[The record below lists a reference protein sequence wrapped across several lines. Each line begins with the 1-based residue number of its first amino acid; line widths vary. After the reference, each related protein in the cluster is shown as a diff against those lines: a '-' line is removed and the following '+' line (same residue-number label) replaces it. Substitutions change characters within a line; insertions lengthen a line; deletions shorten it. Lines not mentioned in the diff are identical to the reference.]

1 MVEALLVGDSVLN
14 GLAQSYS
21 NAGRAALA
29 ARHSFL
35 LESAGCRRLITT
47 SCRIPPSPT
56 PTNALQVI
64 RADAGRYDRALVIA
78 AGYDDP
84 ADGPYGIGSAVDVLV
99 AEARAQGI
107 AHVIWL
113 TYREAGPEASRSHR
127 SNVVL
132 HAKLAQYP
140 ELTLADWAGR
150 SAGMP
155 SGWFSAD
162 GIHLGVQ
169 AAAAMG
175 VLIGDALDAL
185 PTVPSRC
192 TAPTIG
198 TPRPADPP
206 SAGASATGGVHLLA
220 APQRLVDTRSQPGP
234 LGANSV
240 LAVPVSGIAGVPG
253 DATAAFV
260 SVIAVEPCADTYLTV
275 FPCGSGVPTTSVVN
289 ATAHSVAANS
299 ALVRLGQGAICVYS
313 PQPTDV
319 VVDVSGWLAP
329 GGDLTIPV
337 DPVRLIDTRVG
348 MAELAAVPQ
357 ARLQAGS
364 FLDADLTAVPGLG
377 SAIGQTDAVTVNV
390 TATGP
395 GADGFVTVLPGPCRG
410 QGTPTT
416 STVNFTRGIDVAT
429 SATVGLTSGH
439 LCLFASAATD
449 LVVDL
454 QSLHGAGGATLTA
467 LDPQRL
473 LDSRAQVR
481 LSAGQVLP
489 VGLGAAAG
497 VTGPVSGAVV
507 DITAINPVAPG
518 FVALHPCNGPA
529 PTASSVNF
537 AAGATVANRAVVSTG
552 GTDRFCIT
560 ASVDTD
566 VVIDLE
572 GVISSPP

>member
-1 MVEALLVGDSVLN
+1 MEALLVGDSVLN
-14 GLAQSYS
+14 GLAQPYS

-64 RADAGRYDRALVIA
+64 RADAGRYNRALVIA

-132 HAKLAQYP
+132 HAKVAQYP

-150 SAGMP
+150 SSAMP
-155 SGWFSAD
+155 TGWFSAD

-175 VLIGDALDAL
+175 ALIGDALDAL

-192 TAPTIG
+192 TAPTVG
-198 TPRPADPP
+198 TPRPADAP
-206 SAGASATGGVHLLA
+206 STGASATGGIHLLP
-220 APQRLVDTRSQPGP
+220 APQRLVDTRLQTGP
-234 LGANSV
+234 LGANDV
-240 LAVPVSGIAGVPG
+240 LVVPVIGVAGVPG

-260 SVIAVEPCADTYLTV
+260 SVVAVQPCADTYLTV

-289 ATAHSVAANS
+289 ATARAVAANS

-313 PQPTDV
+313 PQATDV
-319 VVDVSGWLAP
+319 VVDLSGWLAP
-329 GGDLTIPV
+329 GGDLTTPL
-337 DPVRLIDTRVG
+337 DPVRLIDTRAG
-348 MAELAAVPQ
+348 MAERAAVPQ

-364 FLDADLTAVPGLG
+364 FLDADLTSVPGLG
-377 SAIGQTDAVTVNV
+377 SLDQTDAITVNV

-395 GADGFVTVLPGPCRG
+395 GADGFVSVLPGPCTG
-410 QGTPTT
+410 QGTPAT
-416 STVNFTRGIDVAT
+416 STVNFSRGTDVAT
-429 SATVGLTSGH
+429 SATVGVTGGH
-439 LCLFASAATD
+439 LCIFSSAATD

-454 QSLHGAGGATLTA
+454 QALHGAGGATLTA

-497 VTGPVSGAVV
+497 VPLPVTGAVV
-507 DITAINPVAPG
+507 NVTAINPAAPG
-518 FVALHPCNGPA
+518 FIALQPCGA
-529 PTASSVNF
+529 SKPTASNVNF
-537 AAGATVANRAVVSTG
+537 AAGATVANRAIVSTG
-552 GTDRFCIT
+552 GTDRFCMT

-572 GVISSPP
+572 GVTGSPP